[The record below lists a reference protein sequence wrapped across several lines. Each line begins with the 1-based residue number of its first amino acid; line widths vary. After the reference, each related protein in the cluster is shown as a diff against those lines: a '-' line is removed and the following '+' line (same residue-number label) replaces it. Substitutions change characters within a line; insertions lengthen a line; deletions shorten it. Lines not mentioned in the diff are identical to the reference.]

1 MTPQGEARERDLE
14 NLLGQFLVASFQS
27 NKLAE
32 MIYERFSFRG
42 RAAREMKLLLP
53 GGTPGRSPLMITM
66 RIEPYADQVA
76 KGRKDE
82 RQKGTSRIVTLMESP
97 PLPSENSKQLKGRLE
112 DILEGSFS
120 WWTSQGTYNS
130 LRLEDWT
137 VRVSVIDSRD
147 SKDADEMN
155 RILDVL
161 EAKRMGDEVASP

>member
-1 MTPQGEARERDLE
+1 MTAQGETRERDLE

-42 RAAREMKLLLP
+42 RAVREMKLLLP
-53 GGTPGRSPLMITM
+53 SSTQGRNPLMVTM
-66 RIEPYADQVA
+66 RIEPYAEPVV

-82 RQKGTSRIVTLMESP
+82 RQKGTSRLVTLMESP
-97 PLPSENSKQLKGRLE
+97 PLPSQNSNQLKGRLE

-137 VRVSVIDSRD
+137 VRVSVIDSKD
-147 SKDADEMN
+147 SNDAGEMH
-155 RILDVL
+155 RILDAL
-161 EAKRMGDEVASP
+161 EAKRIGDEVASP